1 MFLAG
6 VGQGRFTHVRQGR
19 LPGRGD
25 CCAHPPACHPAPPH
39 PAGVPGTTA
48 AATAATATAATA
60 AGRRADTD
68 RPQHRQAGLPDPSV
82 LPGAVPG
89 VEVAGPGKRRAA
101 AGKLQRSRQAAAL
114 NAGTER
120 PHPEQQL
127 PCAPCQRPQH
137 AGTAGSR
144 SPGWLTAALLHTYSA
159 RLSARPTLCTNAPLQ
174 VVAEEGYMQ
183 FFKMLNQYRTGPYV
197 LRIGGTST
205 DRQDSV
211 PPDSVWQALARVHR
225 EAGGWASD

>member
-1 MFLAG
+1 
-6 VGQGRFTHVRQGR
+6 
-19 LPGRGD
+19 
-25 CCAHPPACHPAPPH
+25 
-39 PAGVPGTTA
+39 
-48 AATAATATAATA
+48 
-60 AGRRADTD
+60 
-68 RPQHRQAGLPDPSV
+68 
-82 LPGAVPG
+82 
-89 VEVAGPGKRRAA
+89 
-101 AGKLQRSRQAAAL
+101 
-114 NAGTER
+114 
-120 PHPEQQL
+120 
-127 PCAPCQRPQH
+127 
-137 AGTAGSR
+137 
-144 SPGWLTAALLHTYSA
+144 LHTYSA